1 MEHIKVRRMALM
13 AASACMGVL
22 MSVLLLVANTSGKYT
37 YSQCVVTNAVA
48 DTSSKVMLPYPVSCT
63 SLVVQRLAG
72 YDGPF
77 FEDGSGRE
85 VLNVAALEL
94 KNVGKTVIPYAYVVV
109 FTDNG
114 EYTFCASMLPPD
126 ATVLIPETEA
136 KLWKPGNI
144 SCIFGWTTV
153 QEKEDPLRIDVQDAG
168 EDGIRIENGSNE
180 HIENLTVYYR
190 SYIPEGDIY
199 CGGMAFS
206 VRIPSL
212 APGEIRTLLPVYYAP
227 DYSRVVSWKENEK

>member
-13 AASACMGVL
+13 AASVCMGVL
-22 MSVLLLVANTSGKYT
+22 MSVLLLVANTSGNHT

-48 DTSSKVMLPYPVSCT
+48 DTSPKVMLPYPISCT
-63 SLVVQRLAG
+63 SLVARRLAS

-94 KNVGKTVIPYAYVVV
+94 KNVGESVIPYAYVVV

-168 EDGIRIENGSNE
+168 EDGIRIENLSQE
-180 HIENLTVYYR
+180 PVENLTVYFR
-190 SYIPEGDIY
+190 SYVPEGNVY

-206 VRIPSL
+206 VSL
-212 APGEIRTLLPVYYAP
+212 SSVAPGEVRTLLPVYYAP
-227 DYSRVVSWKENEK
+227 GYSRVILWTKS